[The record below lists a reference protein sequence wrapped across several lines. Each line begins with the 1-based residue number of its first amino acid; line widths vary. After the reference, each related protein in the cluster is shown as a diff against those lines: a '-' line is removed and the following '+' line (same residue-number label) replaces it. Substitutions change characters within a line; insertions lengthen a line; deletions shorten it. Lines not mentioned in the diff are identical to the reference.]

1 MVLLTSSRVVSSPRH
16 FPYLCF
22 RLLALRLWTICHCL
36 VALEGI
42 LRISETHAPRT
53 ATLLGGDVHDACQS
67 ARDSEHSLMTDVGHV
82 GNGGAR

>member
-1 MVLLTSSRVVSSPRH
+1 MLCELHQGSPRH

-22 RLLALRLWTICHCL
+22 RLLALRLCTICHCL
-36 VALEGI
+36 VALQGI

-53 ATLLGGDVHDACQS
+53 ATLLGGDVHGACQS